1 MDIYLNEIAEAEKI
15 IESKDLGVKPSQSL
29 FLLAKYYRYVMKYK
43 KSKIIT
49 TFSVSAQEP
58 PAHTC

>member
-43 KSKIIT
+43 NQK
-49 TFSVSAQEP
+49 
-58 PAHTC
+58 